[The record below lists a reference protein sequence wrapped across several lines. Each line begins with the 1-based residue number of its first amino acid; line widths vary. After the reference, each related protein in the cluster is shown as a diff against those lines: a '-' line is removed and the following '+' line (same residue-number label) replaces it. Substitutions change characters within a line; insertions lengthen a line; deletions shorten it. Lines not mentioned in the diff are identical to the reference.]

1 MQNNEVFSR
10 THSDGQILSP
20 NIYNLAIGMTLGWG
34 FFANYLIVKT
44 VPVETLYAI
53 NPILFFLGFFG
64 CAMGGV
70 YIFNKS
76 DKPAISFLG
85 YNLVVLPFGLVVAM
99 AVGMYTGPRYE
110 GLVLETIQTTGFVT
124 LAMMILGSMF
134 PAFFQKIV
142 GALTVALFAVIL
154 VEFIGGFFFGWS
166 HGATDWIVVLIF
178 CGYIGYDWG
187 RANAIPKTLDNA
199 IDSAA
204 ALYMDIINLFLRLLR
219 ILGRRR

>member
-34 FFANYLIVKT
+34 FLANYLIVKT
-44 VPVETLYAI
+44 VPVESLLFA
-53 NPILFFLGFFG
+53 NPILFFLGSFA
-64 CAMGGV
+64 CAMAGV
-70 YIFNKS
+70 FIFNKS
-76 DKPAISFLG
+76 DKPAVSFLG
-85 YNLVVLPFGLVVAM
+85 YNLVVLPFGLLVAM
-99 AVGMYTGPRYE
+99 AVGIYTGPRYE

-142 GALTVALFAVIL
+142 GTLTVALFAVIL
-154 VEFIGGFFFGWS
+154 VEFIGGVFFGWN

>member
-20 NIYNLAIGMTLGWG
+20 RAYNLAIGLTLGWG
-34 FFANYLIVKT
+34 FFANYLIVKA
-44 VPVETLYAI
+44 VPAEALYAI
-53 NPILFFLGFFG
+53 NSFVFNIGVIA
-64 CAMGGV
+64 CALTGV

-76 DKPAISFLG
+76 DKPAVSFLG
-85 YNLVVLPFGLVVAM
+85 YNLVVLPFGLVVTKN
-99 AVGMYTGPRYE
+99 VGWYTGPQYE

-142 GALTVALFAVIL
+142 GALTAALLAVIT
-154 VEFIGGFFFGWS
+154 VEFIGGVFFGWH
-166 HGATDWIVVLIF
+166 HGAIDWIVAVIF
-178 CGYIGYDWG
+178 CGYIGYHWG

-199 IDSAA
+199 IDSSA
-204 ALYMDIINLFLRLLR
+204 ALYIDIINLFLRLLR